1 MEGEGGGTGAVG
13 VVVKEAGTW
22 GQCAVGV
29 VVKEAGTWGAVCM
42 GVVVLQG
49 GTARIVSN
57 DKHHDTHSY

>member
-1 MEGEGGGTGAVG
+1 MEGEGGGTG
-13 VVVKEAGTW
+13 
-22 GQCAVGV
+22 AVGV